1 MEAKVNRFVL
11 MDTFVRIVEMGSFT
25 EAARLLNTSQPTVSR
40 QLQSLESFIGLELIN
55 RTTHGMRITEAG
67 RRYYDY
73 ARTLISEMMQFE
85 NGMRGELVEPR
96 GLLRVAVPHLLAPEW
111 LTAVAS
117 CYFEAC
123 PLVKLEWVTSEVP
136 ARFHEEAIDCV
147 IRFGQPFDQTS
158 EVRQVGVLERIVV
171 ASPAFLAQHE
181 FDQSDCASF
190 CRIPWISQSNRYKKN
205 LVLRNG
211 RQERCELKIDPVFAA
226 DQALV
231 TREAA
236 RQGIGA
242 VLIPERMVRDDIREG
257 RLVRILP
264 EWVGEP
270 IPVNILFA
278 QDMSESLKLAKF
290 IDVAASAIR
299 KILEA

>member
-1 MEAKVNRFVL
+1 MDFKVNRFVL

-67 RRYYDY
+67 RRYYEY
-73 ARTLISEMMQFE
+73 ARKLISEMVQFE
-85 NGMRGELVEPR
+85 HDMRGERVEPR
-96 GLLRVAVPHLLAPEW
+96 GYLRVAVPHLLAPEW
-111 LTAVAS
+111 LTNVAAR
-117 CYFEAC
+117 YFEAC
-123 PLVKLEWVTSEVP
+123 PLVKLEWVTSEAP
-136 ARFHEEAIDCV
+136 ARFHEESIDCI

-158 EVRQVGVLERIVV
+158 EVRQVGELDRIVV
-171 ASPAFLAQHE
+171 ASPAFVEKHA

-190 CRIPWISQSNRYKKN
+190 RDIPWISLVNKDKN
-205 LVLRNG
+205 KLVLHND
-211 RQERCELKIDPVFAA
+211 RQERCELKIDPVFSA
-226 DQALV
+226 DQVLV

-242 VLIPERMVRDDIREG
+242 VLIPEWVVRDDIAAG

-270 IPVNILFA
+270 VPVNIMFS
-278 QDMSESLKLAKF
+278 QEMGESAKLAKF
-290 IDVAASAIR
+290 IDVAASAIHQVL
-299 KILEA
+299 KA